1 MLQINTLLLT
11 ILGATLDEEEVGWD
25 EDDDSDAEKPSANN
39 PKSAAAVA
47 ATAASTETLIPKEE
61 YLKPKSSIDRTSQPD
76 SESSYDV
83 VSGAASKAPSQA
95 AGSPPATKVSSHYS
109 DIIRRHTLT
118 SFLQKALKTSGAT
131 QAAEDEGS
139 EEDDDEEDGDD
150 EEEDSEDV
158 EGDDGSSEEE
168 DWE

>member
-1 MLQINTLLLT
+1 LLT

-61 YLKPKSSIDRTSQPD
+61 HLKPKSSIDRTSQPD

-109 DIIRRHTLT
+109 DIVRRHTLT
-118 SFLQKALKTSGAT
+118 SFSAKGPKSQWGYSGCR
-131 QAAEDEGS
+131 GR
-139 EEDDDEEDGDD
+139 G
-150 EEEDSEDV
+150 
-158 EGDDGSSEEE
+158 
-168 DWE
+168 